1 MARAK
6 LAARR
11 RGARAGEAP
20 ALAGRPVI
28 IGISG
33 GTGSGKTTVALRVAD
48 ALLDESVIILH
59 HDSYYRDRAGV
70 PHADLVRHNFDHP
83 ESFDTPLFVE
93 HLRRLLSGKAIEK
106 PIYDFKTHKRQK
118 KTERVAPA
126 HVILVEGI
134 LVLESEALREMMD
147 IRIYVEADDDE
158 RFIRRLR
165 RDIAERGR
173 TVESAIEQYMGTVK
187 PMHLEFVAPSKRYA
201 DIIIP
206 GGGYNT
212 IAVDLLVTKIRDI
225 LAASAPR

>member
-1 MARAK
+1 MAKSKPATPGRRPKARDHRA
-6 LAARR
+6 RTS
-11 RGARAGEAP
+11 
-20 ALAGRPVI
+20 RPVI

-33 GTGSGKTTVALRVAD
+33 GTGSGKTTVATQVAG
-48 ALLDESVIILH
+48 ALIDESVMILH
-59 HDSYYRDRAGV
+59 HDSYYQDRAGI
-70 PHADLVRHNFDHP
+70 PHSELARHNFDHP
-83 ESFDTPLFVE
+83 EAFDTALFVE
-93 HLRRLLSGKAIEK
+93 HLRRLLAGKAIEK

-118 KTERVAPA
+118 KTERVNPA

-134 LVLESEALREMMD
+134 LVLENQALREMMD

-173 TVESAIEQYMGTVK
+173 TVESAIEQYMRTVK

-225 LAASAPR
+225 LAASTAR